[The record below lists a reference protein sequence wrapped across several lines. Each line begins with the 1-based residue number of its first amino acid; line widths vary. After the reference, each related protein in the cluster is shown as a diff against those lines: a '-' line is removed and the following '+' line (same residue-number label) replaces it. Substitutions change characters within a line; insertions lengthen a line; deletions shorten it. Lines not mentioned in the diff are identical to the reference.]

1 MREKGCSRKLF
12 TKRVTF
18 FNLVELSPRKE
29 DNIPINKGLKNPV
42 METFFDMTFTNHVNS
57 RLCHIKFS
65 NNLDCKMV
73 ATARF

>member
-18 FNLVELSPRKE
+18 FNLVKISPRKE

-65 NNLDCKMV
+65 NNLDFKVV

>member
-1 MREKGCSRKLF
+1 MREEGCSRKLF

-18 FNLVELSPRKE
+18 FNLVKLSPRKE

-57 RLCHIKFS
+57 RLYQIKFS